1 MDRPNQDFAD
11 ITYDVDDLNFTV
23 KKILVRRETQ
33 HDILPV
39 SLHNGE
45 HLVLAITEHQNL
57 YIQRSVGRANTF
69 RAYGQTPVLMEK
81 DNRVWYSFAIIP
93 TKIDSALGQNLEL
106 ELGEEVKWTVEDTL
120 RLHQTTNPID
130 AMMSTANCLIKKM
143 DDIGYNNCQVTT
155 LREDNTSDQ
164 R

>member
-1 MDRPNQDFAD
+1 LAD

-57 YIQRSVGRANTF
+57 YTQRHLGRGNRF
-69 RAYGQTPVLMEK
+69 RAFGQAREIMEK

-93 TKIDSALGQNLEL
+93 TKVDSALGQNLEL
-106 ELGEEVKWTVEDTL
+106 ELGEEVTWTVEDTL
-120 RLHQTTNPID
+120 RLDQTTNPID
-130 AMMSTANCLIKKM
+130 AMVSTVNYLITKM
-143 DDIGYNNCQVTT
+143 DDIGYNNSQVTT
-155 LREDNTSDQ
+155 LREDDTPDQ
-164 R
+164 RQRTV